1 MMLQRLIRW
10 WRRVPEPGPA
20 ARAERATA
28 MMQAALAEIQR
39 ETGCRVVF
47 QPMIGGQAPGA
58 LVVTAGWT
66 CVPDPA
72 SRGASPAATQGEPE
86 GDSGC

>member
-1 MMLQRLIRW
+1 MTLQQWFRW
-10 WRRVPEPGPA
+10 WRRAPTPSPA
-20 ARAERATA
+20 LRAERATA

-72 SRGASPAATQGEPE
+72 SRGASPAATQAEQTA
-86 GDSGC
+86 DATQ